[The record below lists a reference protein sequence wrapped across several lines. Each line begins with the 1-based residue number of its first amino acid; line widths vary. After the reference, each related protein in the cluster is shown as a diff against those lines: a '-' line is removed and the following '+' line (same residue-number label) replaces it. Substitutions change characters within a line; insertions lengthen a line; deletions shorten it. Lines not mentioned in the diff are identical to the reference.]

1 MTSIPSPAIVAQSV
15 TKRLSRRVLWLF
27 CLGYILPGFVGR
39 EPWKN
44 ADISAF
50 AYMLELFNGKSAWLA
65 PQSLGQAPE
74 GSALLPYWLGA
85 WAMQLSPPWLE
96 PAFAVRLPFILLL
109 VLTLLAAWQGVY
121 YLARSPRALPVVFAF
136 GGEAKPKDYA
146 RTIADGGLLAL
157 IACLGLAQFSHE
169 TTPALPQV
177 CFTAIIFYAVSAMPY
192 HRVAAALAF
201 MVGLL
206 GLTLSGAPSI
216 ATILGLGSML
226 IFATDTQF
234 EDSKRDAV
242 ERIDRMRYGLWM
254 LFCVICAALLATV
267 LNLWRFTAVLPYATW
282 QELQA
287 TSRLLL
293 WFAWPAWPLAIWTLW
308 RWRRQFGSLHVA
320 LPMLFVGAAAL
331 SMLFTR
337 TSDRA
342 LLLGLPAM
350 ATLAAFAL
358 PTLERRLSALIDW
371 FTLFFFSAVGMLI
384 WGIWIA
390 MQTGASS
397 KSIIFVNKMVP
408 GYMPSFSWL
417 PFLVAIVG
425 TLSWVYLVLWRVGR
439 HRTAMWKSM
448 VLPAGGTALCWLLL
462 MTLWLPILDFA
473 RSYAP
478 LVHRVAET
486 IGKQSCVQI
495 YGLSPGQAAAFAYH
509 GSMKLQ
515 LLKPEVHQDTKSES
529 APESTPISTPEKPS
543 FALADEQCPW
553 LIVDADVEQ
562 SLSSLNMSP
571 WRFVTK
577 VRRPTD
583 DNEDVLLYRRV
594 N

>member
-15 TKRLSRRVLWLF
+15 TKRLSRRILWLF
-27 CLGYILPGFVGR
+27 CLAYILPGFVGR

-50 AYMLELFNGKSAWLA
+50 GYMLEIFYGQSSWFA
-65 PQSLGQAPE
+65 PQSLGQAAE

-85 WAMQLSPPWLE
+85 WALQLAPSWLE
-96 PAFAVRLPFILLL
+96 PAFTVRVPFMLLL
-109 VLTLLAAWQGVY
+109 VLTFLATWHGVY

-169 TTPALPQV
+169 TTPALSQV
-177 CFTAIIFYAVSAMPY
+177 CFTAIIFYAVSALPY
-192 HRVAAALAF
+192 HRAAAAGAF
-201 MVGLL
+201 LVGLL
-206 GLTLSGAPSI
+206 GLTLSGAPSV
-216 ATILGLGSML
+216 AVALGVGSAL
-226 IFATDTQF
+226 IFVTDAQF
-234 EDSKRDAV
+234 EDNKRDAI
-242 ERIDRMRYGLWM
+242 ERIDRWHYGLWM
-254 LFCVICAALLATV
+254 AFCIVCAAVLATT
-267 LNLWRFTAVLPYATW
+267 LNAWRFTATLPTATW
-282 QELQA
+282 QEAQTA
-287 TSRLLL
+287 SRLLL

-308 RWRRQFGSLHVA
+308 RWRRQYSSLHVA
-320 LPMLFVGAAAL
+320 LPLLFAGVAVA

-371 FTLFFFSAVGMLI
+371 FTLFFFSVVGLLI
-384 WGIWIA
+384 WAIWIS
-390 MQTGASS
+390 MQTGASLQ
-397 KSIIFVNKMVP
+397 SINFVNKLVP
-408 GYMPSFSWL
+408 GYVPSFAWL
-417 PFLVAIVG
+417 PFLVAIFG
-425 TLSWVYLVLWRVGR
+425 TWAWLYLVMWRVGR

-478 LVHRVAET
+478 LVQRVSET
-486 IGKQSCVQI
+486 IGKQACVQI
-495 YGLSPGQAAAFAYH
+495 YGLSPGQATAFAYH
-509 GSMKLQ
+509 GGMNLQ
-515 LLKPEVHQDTKSES
+515 LLKPEINSEIVTEKLGS
-529 APESTPISTPEKPS
+529 PTANES
-543 FALADEQCPW
+543 CPW
-553 LIVDADVEQ
+553 LIVDADAEQ
-562 SLSSLNMSP
+562 HLSSLNMSS

-577 VRRPTD
+577 VRRPSD

-594 N
+594 K

>member
-15 TKRLSRRVLWLF
+15 TKRLSRRILWLF
-27 CLGYILPGFVGR
+27 CLAYILPGFVGR

-44 ADISAF
+44 ADVSAF
-50 AYMLELFNGKSAWLA
+50 GYMLEIFNGQSSWLA
-65 PQSLGQAPE
+65 PQSLGQAAE

-85 WAMQLSPPWLE
+85 WALQLAPSWLE
-96 PAFAVRLPFILLL
+96 PAFTVRLPFMLLL
-109 VLTLLAAWQGVY
+109 VLTFLATWHGVY

-169 TTPALPQV
+169 TTPALSQV
-177 CFTAIIFYAVSAMPY
+177 CFTAIIFYAVSALPY
-192 HRVAAALAF
+192 HRAAAAGAF
-201 MVGLL
+201 LVGLL
-206 GLTLSGAPSI
+206 GLTLSGAPSV
-216 ATILGLGSML
+216 AVALGVGSTL
-226 IFATDTQF
+226 IFVTDAQF
-234 EDSKRDAV
+234 EDNKRDAI
-242 ERIDRMRYGLWM
+242 ERIDRWHYGLWM
-254 LFCVICAALLATV
+254 AFCIVCAAVLATT
-267 LNLWRFTAVLPYATW
+267 LNVWRFTASLPTATW
-282 QELQA
+282 QEAQTA
-287 TSRLLL
+287 SRLLL

-308 RWRRQFGSLHVA
+308 RWRRQYSSLHVA
-320 LPMLFVGAAAL
+320 LPLLFAGVAVA

-371 FTLFFFSAVGMLI
+371 FTLFFFSVVGLLI
-384 WGIWIA
+384 WGIWIS
-390 MQTGASS
+390 MQTGASLQ
-397 KSIIFVNKMVP
+397 SINFVNKLVP
-408 GYMPSFSWL
+408 GYVPSFAWL
-417 PFLVAIVG
+417 PFLVAIFG
-425 TLSWVYLVLWRVGR
+425 TLAWLYLVMWRVGR

-478 LVHRVAET
+478 LVQRVSET
-486 IGKQSCVQI
+486 IGKQACVQI

-509 GSMKLQ
+509 GGMNLQ
-515 LLKPEVHQDTKSES
+515 LLKPEINSE
-529 APESTPISTPEKPS
+529 IVPEKLGSPTANES
-543 FALADEQCPW
+543 CPW
-553 LIVDADVEQ
+553 LIVDADAEQ
-562 SLSSLNMSP
+562 NLSSLNMSS

-577 VRRPTD
+577 VRRPSD

-594 N
+594 K

>member
-15 TKRLSRRVLWLF
+15 TKRLSRRILWLF
-27 CLGYILPGFVGR
+27 CLAYILPGFVGR

-44 ADISAF
+44 ADVSAF
-50 AYMLELFNGKSAWLA
+50 GYMLEIFNGQSSWLA
-65 PQSLGQAPE
+65 PQSLGEAAE

-85 WAMQLSPPWLE
+85 WALQLAPSWLE
-96 PAFAVRLPFILLL
+96 PAFTVRVPFMLLL
-109 VLTLLAAWQGVY
+109 VLTFLATWHGVY

-169 TTPALPQV
+169 TTPALSQV
-177 CFTAIIFYAVSAMPY
+177 CFTAIIFYAVSALPY
-192 HRVAAALAF
+192 HRAAAAGAF
-201 MVGLL
+201 LVGLL
-206 GLTLSGAPSI
+206 GLTLSGAPSV
-216 ATILGLGSML
+216 AVALGVGSAL
-226 IFATDTQF
+226 IFVTDAQF
-234 EDSKRDAV
+234 EDNKRDAI
-242 ERIDRMRYGLWM
+242 ERIDRWHYGLWM
-254 LFCVICAALLATV
+254 AFCIVCAAVLATT
-267 LNLWRFTAVLPYATW
+267 LNVWRFTATLPTATW
-282 QELQA
+282 QEAQTA
-287 TSRLLL
+287 SRLLL

-308 RWRRQFGSLHVA
+308 RWRRQYSSLHVA
-320 LPMLFVGAAAL
+320 LPLLFAGVAVA

-371 FTLFFFSAVGMLI
+371 FTLFFFSVVGLLI
-384 WGIWIA
+384 WGIWIS
-390 MQTGASS
+390 MQTGASLQ
-397 KSIIFVNKMVP
+397 SINFVNKLVP
-408 GYMPSFSWL
+408 GYVPSFAWL
-417 PFLVAIVG
+417 PFLVAIFG
-425 TLSWVYLVLWRVGR
+425 TLAWLYLVMWRVGR

-478 LVHRVAET
+478 LVQRVSET
-486 IGKQSCVQI
+486 IGKQACVQI

-509 GSMKLQ
+509 GGMNLQ
-515 LLKPEVHQDTKSES
+515 LLKPEINSE
-529 APESTPISTPEKPS
+529 IVPEKLGSPTANES
-543 FALADEQCPW
+543 CPW
-553 LIVDADVEQ
+553 LIVDADAEQ
-562 SLSSLNMSP
+562 NLSSLNMSS

-577 VRRPTD
+577 VRRPSD

-594 N
+594 K

>member
-15 TKRLSRRVLWLF
+15 TKRLSRRILWLF
-27 CLGYILPGFVGR
+27 CLAYILPGFVGR

-44 ADISAF
+44 ADVSSF
-50 AYMLELFNGKSAWLA
+50 GYMWEIFNGNSSWFA
-65 PQSLGQAPE
+65 PQSLGQAAD

-85 WAMQLSPPWLE
+85 WALQLTPSWLE
-96 PAFAVRLPFILLL
+96 PAFAVRLPFMLLL
-109 VLTLLAAWQGVY
+109 VLTFLATWHGVY

-169 TTPALPQV
+169 TTPALSQV
-177 CFTAIIFYAVSAMPY
+177 CFTAITFYAVSALPY
-192 HRVAAALAF
+192 HRAAAAGAF
-201 MVGLL
+201 LVGLL
-206 GLTLSGAPSI
+206 GLTLSGAPSV
-216 ATILGLGSML
+216 AMALGVGSAL
-226 IFATDTQF
+226 IFVTDAQF
-234 EDSKRDAV
+234 EDNKRDAIA
-242 ERIDRMRYGLWM
+242 RIDRWHYGLWM
-254 LFCVICAALLATV
+254 VFCIVSAAVVATT
-267 LNLWRFTAVLPYATW
+267 LNLWRFTATLPNATW
-282 QELQA
+282 QEAQTA
-287 TSRLLL
+287 SRLLL

-308 RWRRQFGSLHVA
+308 RWRRQYSSLHVA
-320 LPMLFVGAAAL
+320 LPLLFAGIATV
-331 SMLFTR
+331 SMLFTG

-342 LLLGLPAM
+342 LLIGLPAM

-371 FTLFFFSAVGMLI
+371 FTLFFFSVVGLLI
-384 WGIWIA
+384 WGIWIS
-390 MQTGASS
+390 MQTGTSLQ
-397 KSIIFVNKMVP
+397 SINFVNKLVP
-408 GYMPSFSWL
+408 GYVPTFEWL
-417 PFLVAIVG
+417 PFLVAILG
-425 TLSWVYLVLWRVGR
+425 TLAWLYLVLWRVGR

-478 LVHRVAET
+478 LVLRVTET
-486 IGKQSCVQI
+486 IGKQTCVQI

-509 GSMKLQ
+509 GGMNLQ
-515 LLKPEVHQDTKSES
+515 LLKPEIKSES
-529 APESTPISTPEKPS
+529 TSNQPS
-543 FALADEQCPW
+543 SATADASCPW
-553 LIVDADVEQ
+553 LIVDADAEK
-562 SLSSLNMSP
+562 SISSLNMSS

-577 VRRPTD
+577 VRRPSD

-594 N
+594 K

>member
-15 TKRLSRRVLWLF
+15 TKRLSRRILWLF
-27 CLGYILPGFVGR
+27 CLAYILPGFVGR

-44 ADISAF
+44 ADVSAF
-50 AYMLELFNGKSAWLA
+50 GYMLEIFKGHSSWFA
-65 PQSLGQAPE
+65 PQSLGQAAE
-74 GSALLPYWLGA
+74 GSALLPYWLGV
-85 WAMQLSPPWLE
+85 WAMQLAPNWLE
-96 PAFAVRLPFILLL
+96 PAFTVRLPFIALLA
-109 VLTLLAAWQGVY
+109 LTLLATWHGVY

-177 CFTAIIFYAVSAMPY
+177 CFTAIAFYAVSAMPY
-192 HRVAAALAF
+192 HRAAAAIAFLA
-201 MVGLL
+201 GLL
-206 GLTLSGAPSI
+206 GLTLSGAPSLAI
-216 ATILGLGSML
+216 VLGLGCAL
-226 IFATDTQF
+226 IFATDKQF
-234 EDSKRDAV
+234 EDSKHDAV
-242 ERIDRMRYGLWM
+242 ERMDRLHYGLWM
-254 LFCVICAALLATV
+254 LCCVVCSALLASS
-267 LNLWRFTAVLPYATW
+267 LNLWRFTAALPNATW
-282 QELQA
+282 QEAQTA
-287 TSRLLL
+287 SRLLL

-308 RWRRQFGSLHVA
+308 RWRRQYTSLHVA
-320 LPMLFVGAAAL
+320 LPLLFAGVAVV
-331 SMLFTR
+331 SMMFTR

-371 FTLFFFSAVGMLI
+371 FTLFFFSVVGMLI

-390 MQTGASS
+390 MQTGTSS
-397 KSIIFVNKMVP
+397 QSIMLVNKLVP
-408 GYMPSFSWL
+408 GYEPSFSWL
-417 PFLVAIVG
+417 PFLVAILG

-448 VLPAGGTALCWLLL
+448 VLPAGGSALCWLLL

-478 LVHRVAET
+478 LVQRVAET
-486 IGKQSCVQI
+486 IGKQPCVQI

-509 GSMKLQ
+509 GSMNLE
-515 LLKPEVHQDTKSES
+515 LL
-529 APESTPISTPEKPS
+529 TPEAK
-543 FALADEQCPW
+543 CTW
-553 LIVDADVEQ
+553 LIVDADAEQ
-562 SLSSLNMSP
+562 SLSDLNMSP

-577 VRRPTD
+577 FRRPTD
-583 DNEDVLLYRRV
+583 DNEDVLLYRRA

>member
-27 CLGYILPGFVGR
+27 CFAYIVPGFVGR

-50 AYMLELFNGKSAWLA
+50 GYMLEIFNGRSTWFA
-65 PQSLGQAPE
+65 PQFLGQAAE
-74 GSALLPYWLGA
+74 GSALLPYWLGV
-85 WAMQLSPPWLE
+85 WAMQLAPSWVE
-96 PAFAVRLPFILLL
+96 PSFAVRLPFMLLL
-109 VLTLLAAWQGVY
+109 VLTFLATWHGIY

-177 CFTAIIFYAVSAMPY
+177 CFTAVIFYAVSAIPY
-192 HRVAAALAF
+192 HRAAAAVAFLA
-201 MVGLL
+201 GLL
-206 GLTLSGAPSI
+206 GLTISGAPSVAI
-216 ATILGLGSML
+216 ALGLGGGL
-226 IFATDTQF
+226 IFVCDTQF
-234 EDSKRDAV
+234 EDRKHDAV
-242 ERIDRMRYGLWM
+242 AYVDRVRYGCWM
-254 LFCVICAALLATV
+254 LFCVACAAVLATS
-267 LNLWRFTAVLPYATW
+267 LNLWRFTASLPNGTW
-282 QELQA
+282 QEAQ
-287 TSRLLL
+287 TVSRLLL

-308 RWRRQFGSLHVA
+308 RWRRQLASLHVA
-320 LPMLFVGAAAL
+320 LPLCFIVLTVM
-331 SMLFTR
+331 SMLLTHG
-337 TSDRA
+337 SDRA

-371 FTLFFFSAVGMLI
+371 FTLFFFSVVGLLM

-390 MQTGASS
+390 MQTDAST
-397 KSIIFVNKMVP
+397 KTTIYIAQLVP
-408 GYMPSFSWL
+408 GFSPSFSWM
-417 PFLVAIVG
+417 PFIVAILG

-439 HRTAMWKSM
+439 HRSAMWKSL

-478 LVHRVAET
+478 LVHRVSET
-486 IGKQSCVQI
+486 IGKQTCVQV
-495 YGLSPGQAAAFAYH
+495 YGLSPGQATAFYYH
-509 GSMKLQ
+509 GAMNLQ
-515 LLKPEVHQDTKSES
+515 ALDFDEKPETLTNSKC
-529 APESTPISTPEKPS
+529 T
-543 FALADEQCPW
+543 W

-562 SLSSLNMSP
+562 SLSNLNMSS
-571 WRFVTK
+571 WQFVTK

-583 DNEDVLLYRRV
+583 DNENVLLYRRR

>member
-15 TKRLSRRVLWLF
+15 TKRLPRRVLWLF

-44 ADISAF
+44 ADVSAF
-50 AYMLELFNGKSAWLA
+50 GYMQALFNGQSSWLA
-65 PQSLGQAPE
+65 PQALGQAPE

-85 WAMQLSPPWLE
+85 WALQLAPGWIE
-96 PAFAVRLPFILLL
+96 PAFAVRLPFIALL
-109 VLTLLAAWQGVY
+109 VVTLLATWQGVY

-177 CFTAIIFYAVSAMPY
+177 CFTAIVFYAVAAMPY
-192 HRVAAALAF
+192 HRLAAAAAF
-201 MVGLL
+201 GLGLL
-206 GLTLSGAPSI
+206 ALTLSGAPTL
-216 ATILGLGSML
+216 AVLFGLGSSV
-226 IFATDTQF
+226 IFVINKQF
-234 EDSKRDAV
+234 EDQKSDALSPI
-242 ERIDRMRYGLWM
+242 ERYKFSAWM
-254 LFCVICAALLATV
+254 LFCTACAALIATM
-267 LNLWRFTAVLPYATW
+267 LNLWRFTAALPMASWVEAQT
-282 QELQA
+282 A
-287 TSRLLL
+287 SRLLV
-293 WFAWPAWPLAIWTLW
+293 WFAWPAWPLALWTLW
-308 RWRRQFGSLHVA
+308 RWRRQMSSLHVA
-320 LPMLFVGAAAL
+320 LPLWFIAVAVF
-331 SMLFTR
+331 SMLLTHG
-337 TSDRA
+337 SDRA
-342 LLLGLPAM
+342 LLLGLPAL

-371 FTLFFFSAVGMLI
+371 FTLFFFSVVSLLI

-397 KSIIFVNKMVP
+397 KSVLFVNKMVP
-408 GYMPSFSWL
+408 GFVPSFSWL
-417 PFLVAIVG
+417 PFIVAILG
-425 TLSWVYLVLWRVGR
+425 TLAWLYLVGWRVGR

-462 MTLWLPILDFA
+462 MTLWLPMLDFA

-478 LVHRVAET
+478 LVHRVVET
-486 IGKQSCVQI
+486 TGTQNCVNI
-495 YGLSPGQAAAFAYH
+495 FGLSPGQAAAFAYH
-509 GSMKLQ
+509 GSLNTQ
-515 LLKPEVHQDTKSES
+515 LLKPEKQEN
-529 APESTPISTPEKPS
+529 
-543 FALADEQCPW
+543 LCPW
-553 LIVDADVEQ
+553 LIVDADAEK
-562 SLSSLNMSP
+562 SLASVTMTN

-577 VRRPTD
+577 VRRPSD

-594 N
+594 K

>member
-15 TKRLSRRVLWLF
+15 TKRLSRRILWLF
-27 CLGYILPGFVGR
+27 CLAYILPGFVGR

-50 AYMLELFNGKSAWLA
+50 GYMLEIFKEQSSWLA
-65 PQSLGQAPE
+65 PQSLGQAAE

-85 WAMQLSPPWLE
+85 WALQLMPSWLE

-109 VLTLLAAWQGVY
+109 VITFLAMWHGVY

-177 CFTAIIFYAVSAMPY
+177 CFTAVTFYAVSAMPY
-192 HRVAAALAF
+192 HRAAAAF
-201 MVGLL
+201 AFLVGLV
-206 GLTLSGAPSI
+206 GLTLSGAPSVAI
-216 ATILGLGSML
+216 ALGVGSAS
-226 IFATDTQF
+226 IFATDAQF
-234 EDSKRDAV
+234 EDNKRDTI
-242 ERIDRMRYGLWM
+242 ERIDRWRYGLWM
-254 LFCVICAALLATV
+254 VFCIVCAAVLATT
-267 LNLWRFTAVLPYATW
+267 LNLWRFTATLPNATW
-282 QELQA
+282 QEAQTA
-287 TSRLLL
+287 SRLLL

-308 RWRRQFGSLHVA
+308 RWRRQYSSLHVA
-320 LPMLFVGAAAL
+320 LPLLFAGVAVV
-331 SMLFTR
+331 SMLFTG

-371 FTLFFFSAVGMLI
+371 FTLFFFSVVGMLI
-384 WGIWIA
+384 WGIWIS

-397 KSIIFVNKMVP
+397 QSIMFVNKLVP
-408 GYMPSFSWL
+408 GYVPGFSWI
-417 PFLVAIVG
+417 PFIVAIFG
-425 TLSWVYLVLWRVGR
+425 TLAWLYLVMWRVGR

-478 LVHRVAET
+478 LVLRVSET
-486 IGKQSCVQI
+486 IGKQACVQI

-509 GSMKLQ
+509 GSMKLE
-515 LLKPEVHQDTKSES
+515 LLKPEIKSETMSERPNS
-529 APESTPISTPEKPS
+529 AT
-543 FALADEQCPW
+543 ADATCPW
-553 LIVDADVEQ
+553 LIVDADAER
-562 SLSSLNMSP
+562 SLSSVNMTS

-577 VRRPTD
+577 MRRPSD

-594 N
+594 K

>member
-15 TKRLSRRVLWLF
+15 TKRLSRRILWLF
-27 CLGYILPGFVGR
+27 CLAYILPGFIGR

-44 ADISAF
+44 ADVSAF
-50 AYMLELFNGKSAWLA
+50 GYMLEIYKGQSSWLA
-65 PQSLGQAPE
+65 PQSLGQMAE
-74 GSALLPYWLGA
+74 GSALLPYWLGV
-85 WAMQLSPPWLE
+85 WAMQVAPSWLE
-96 PAFAVRLPFILLL
+96 PAFAVRLPFMLLL
-109 VLTLLAAWQGVY
+109 VLTFLATWHGVY

-177 CFTAIIFYAVSAMPY
+177 CFTAITFYAVAAMPY
-192 HRVAAALAF
+192 HRVAAAFAYL
-201 MVGLL
+201 VGLL
-206 GLTLSGAPSI
+206 GLTISGAPTV
-216 ATILGLGSML
+216 AVVLGLGCAL
-226 IFATDTQF
+226 IFATDAQF
-234 EDSKRDAV
+234 EDNKRDAI
-242 ERIDRMRYGLWM
+242 ERIDRWRYGLWM
-254 LFCVICAALLATV
+254 VFCAVCAGMLATG
-267 LNLWRFTAVLPYATW
+267 LNLWRVTASLPIATW
-282 QELQA
+282 QEVQI

-308 RWRRQFGSLHVA
+308 RWRRQYTSLHVA
-320 LPMLFVGAAAL
+320 LPLLFVGVAVL

-337 TSDRA
+337 TSDRV
-342 LLLGLPAM
+342 LLLSLPAM

-371 FTLFFFSAVGMLI
+371 FTLFFFSVVGLLI
-384 WGIWIA
+384 WGVWIA
-390 MQTGASS
+390 MQTGTSS
-397 KSIIFVNKMVP
+397 QSMMLVHKLVP
-408 GYMPSFSWL
+408 GYEPSFSWL
-417 PFLVAIVG
+417 PFLVAILG

-462 MTLWLPILDFA
+462 MTLWLPMLDFA

-478 LVHRVAET
+478 LVQRVYET

-495 YGLSPGQAAAFAYH
+495 HGLSPGQAAAFAYH
-509 GSMKLQ
+509 GSMNLQ
-515 LLKPEVHQDTKSES
+515 LLSS
-529 APESTPISTPEKPS
+529 AKKCT
-543 FALADEQCPW
+543 W
-553 LIVDADVEQ
+553 LIVDADIES
-562 SLSSLNMSP
+562 SLSSENMRP

>member
-1 MTSIPSPAIVAQSV
+1 MTAIPSPAIVAQSV

-27 CLGYILPGFVGR
+27 CLAYIVPGFVGR

-44 ADISAF
+44 ADVSAF
-50 AYMLELFNGKSAWLA
+50 GYMLEIFNGRSSWLA
-65 PQSLGQAPE
+65 PQSLGLAAE

-85 WAMQLSPPWLE
+85 WAMQLAPSWVE
-96 PAFAVRLPFILLL
+96 PAFAARLPFMLLL
-109 VLTLLAAWQGVY
+109 AITFLATWHGVY

-177 CFTAIIFYAVSAMPY
+177 CFTAVIFYAVSAMPY
-192 HRVAAALAF
+192 HRAAAAMAF
-201 MVGLL
+201 LVGLL
-206 GLTLSGAPSI
+206 GLTLSGAPSL
-216 ATILGLGSML
+216 AVALGLGSAL

-234 EDSKRDAV
+234 EDSKHDAV
-242 ERIDRMRYGLWM
+242 ERIDRIRYGLWM
-254 LFCVICAALLATV
+254 LFSVVCAAILATS
-267 LNLWRFTAVLPYATW
+267 LSLWRLTASLPNVTW
-282 QELQA
+282 QEAQ
-287 TSRLLL
+287 TVSRLLL

-308 RWRRQFGSLHVA
+308 RWRRQLRSLHVA
-320 LPMLFVGAAAL
+320 LPLLFAGVAGL
-331 SMLFTR
+331 SMLFTS

-371 FTLFFFSAVGMLI
+371 FTLFFFSVVGLLI

-397 KSIIFVNKMVP
+397 KSIMFVAKLVP
-408 GYMPSFSWL
+408 GYVPSFSWW
-417 PFLVAIVG
+417 PFLIAILG

-478 LVHRVAET
+478 LVQRVSET
-486 IGKQSCVQI
+486 LGKQACVQV
-495 YGLSPGQAAAFAYH
+495 YGLSPGQAAAFTYH
-509 GSMKLQ
+509 DAMNLQ
-515 LLKPEVHQDTKSES
+515 LFTSE
-529 APESTPISTPEKPS
+529 AKCT
-543 FALADEQCPW
+543 W
-553 LIVDADVEQ
+553 LIVDADAEQ
-562 SLSSLNMSP
+562 SLSGLNMKP
-571 WRFVTK
+571 WQFVTK

-583 DNEDVLLYRRV
+583 DNEDVLLYRRK

>member
-15 TKRLSRRVLWLF
+15 TKRLSRRILWLF
-27 CLGYILPGFVGR
+27 CLAYILPGFVGR

-44 ADISAF
+44 ADVSAF
-50 AYMLELFNGKSAWLA
+50 GYMLEIFNGQSSWLA
-65 PQSLGQAPE
+65 PQSLGQAAE

-85 WAMQLSPPWLE
+85 WALQLAPSWLE
-96 PAFAVRLPFILLL
+96 PAFTVRVPFMLLL
-109 VLTLLAAWQGVY
+109 VLTFLATWHGVY

-169 TTPALPQV
+169 TTPALSQV
-177 CFTAIIFYAVSAMPY
+177 CFTAIIFYAVSALPY
-192 HRVAAALAF
+192 HRAAAAGAF
-201 MVGLL
+201 LVGLL
-206 GLTLSGAPSI
+206 GLTLSGAPSV
-216 ATILGLGSML
+216 AVALGVGSAL
-226 IFATDTQF
+226 IFVTDAQF
-234 EDSKRDAV
+234 EDNKRDAI
-242 ERIDRMRYGLWM
+242 ERIDRWHYGLWM
-254 LFCVICAALLATV
+254 AFCIVCAAVLATT
-267 LNLWRFTAVLPYATW
+267 LNVWRFTATLPTATW
-282 QELQA
+282 QEAQTA
-287 TSRLLL
+287 SRLLL

-308 RWRRQFGSLHVA
+308 RWRRQYSSLHVA
-320 LPMLFVGAAAL
+320 LPLLFAGVAVA

-371 FTLFFFSAVGMLI
+371 FTLFFFSVVGLLI
-384 WGIWIA
+384 WGIWIS
-390 MQTGASS
+390 MQTGASLQ
-397 KSIIFVNKMVP
+397 SINFVNKLVP
-408 GYMPSFSWL
+408 GYVPSFAWL
-417 PFLVAIVG
+417 PFLVAIFG
-425 TLSWVYLVLWRVGR
+425 TLAWLYLVMWRVGR

-478 LVHRVAET
+478 LVQRVSET
-486 IGKQSCVQI
+486 IGKQACVKI

-509 GSMKLQ
+509 GGMNLQ
-515 LLKPEVHQDTKSES
+515 LLKPEINSE
-529 APESTPISTPEKPS
+529 IVPEKLSSPTANES
-543 FALADEQCPW
+543 CPW
-553 LIVDADVEQ
+553 LIVDADAEQ
-562 SLSSLNMSP
+562 NLSSLNMSS

-577 VRRPTD
+577 VRRPSD

-594 N
+594 K

>member
-15 TKRLSRRVLWLF
+15 TKRLPRRILWLF
-27 CLGYILPGFVGR
+27 CMAYILPGFVGR

-44 ADISAF
+44 ADVSAF
-50 AYMLELFNGKSAWLA
+50 GYMLALFNGQTSWFA
-65 PQSLGQAPE
+65 PQALGQAPE

-85 WAMQLSPPWLE
+85 WALQMAPSWIE
-96 PAFAVRLPFILLL
+96 PAFAVRLPFIGLLA
-109 VLTLLAAWQGVY
+109 LTLLATWHGVY

-177 CFTAIIFYAVSAMPY
+177 CFTAVTFYAVAAMPY
-192 HRVAAALAF
+192 HRAIAAFAF
-201 MVGLL
+201 LLGLL

-216 ATILGLGSML
+216 ALLLGLGSVL
-226 IFATDTQF
+226 IFATDSQF
-234 EDSKRDAV
+234 EDNKRDV
-242 ERIDRMRYGLWM
+242 FERADRLKYSAWM
-254 LFCVICAALLATV
+254 AFCVVCAASLAMY
-267 LNLWRFTAVLPYATW
+267 LNVWRFTVSLPSPTW
-282 QELQA
+282 LEAQTA
-287 TSRLLL
+287 SRLLL
-293 WFAWPAWPLAIWTLW
+293 WFGWPAWPLALWTLW
-308 RWRRQFGSLHVA
+308 RWRRQFSSLHVT
-320 LPMLFVGAAAL
+320 LPLLFIGVGVL

-342 LLLGLPAM
+342 LLLSLPAL

-371 FTLFFFSAVGMLI
+371 FTLFFFSVVSMLI

-390 MQTGASS
+390 MQTGMSS
-397 KSIIFVNKMVP
+397 RSVLFVSKMVP
-408 GYMPSFSWL
+408 GFEPSFSWL
-417 PFLVAIVG
+417 PFLVAILG
-425 TLSWVYLVLWRVGR
+425 TLAWLYLVGWRVGR

-462 MTLWLPILDFA
+462 MTLWLPMLDFA

-478 LVHRVAET
+478 LVHKVVET
-486 IGKQSCVQI
+486 TGTQSCVQM
-495 YGLSPGQAAAFAYH
+495 YGLSPGQATAFAYH
-509 GSMKLQ
+509 GPLKLQ
-515 LLKPEVHQDTKSES
+515 LLKPEQQSLSISE
-529 APESTPISTPEKPS
+529 ANQEDRC
-543 FALADEQCPW
+543 AW
-553 LIVDADVEQ
+553 LIVDADVEKNLQ
-562 SLSSLNMSP
+562 SLNMTT

-577 VRRPTD
+577 VRRPSD
-583 DNEDVLLYRRV
+583 DNEDVLLYRRAK
-594 N
+594 

>member
-15 TKRLSRRVLWLF
+15 TKRLSRRILWLF
-27 CLGYILPGFVGR
+27 CLAYVLPGFVGR

-44 ADISAF
+44 ADVSAF
-50 AYMLELFNGKSAWLA
+50 GYMLEIYKGQSSWFA
-65 PQSLGQAPE
+65 PQSLGQTAE
-74 GSALLPYWLGA
+74 GSALLPYWLGV
-85 WAMQLSPPWLE
+85 WAMQLAPSWLE
-96 PAFAVRLPFILLL
+96 PAFAVRLPFMLLL
-109 VLTLLAAWQGVY
+109 VLTFLATWHGVY

-177 CFTAIIFYAVSAMPY
+177 CFTAIIFYAVAAMPY
-192 HRVAAALAF
+192 HRVAAAFAYL
-201 MVGLL
+201 VGLL
-206 GLTLSGAPSI
+206 GLTISGAPTVAI
-216 ATILGLGSML
+216 VLGLGSAL
-226 IFATDTQF
+226 IFATDSQF
-234 EDSKRDAV
+234 EDNKRDTI
-242 ERIDRMRYGLWM
+242 ERIDRWRYGLWM
-254 LFCVICAALLATV
+254 VFCVACAGTLATG
-267 LNLWRFTAVLPYATW
+267 LNLWRLTATFPNATW
-282 QELQA
+282 QEVQVV
-287 TSRLLL
+287 SRLLL

-308 RWRRQFGSLHVA
+308 RWRRQYTSLHVA
-320 LPMLFVGAAAL
+320 LPLFFVGVAVL
-331 SMLFTR
+331 SMLFMS

-371 FTLFFFSAVGMLI
+371 FTLFFFSVVCLLI

-390 MQTGASS
+390 MQTGTSTQ
-397 KSIIFVNKMVP
+397 SIMLVNKLVP
-408 GYMPSFSWL
+408 GYEPSFSWL
-417 PFLVAIVG
+417 PFLGAILG

-448 VLPAGGTALCWLLL
+448 VLPAGGTAVCWLLL
-462 MTLWLPILDFA
+462 MTLWLPMLDFA

-478 LVHRVAET
+478 LVQRVSET

-495 YGLSPGQAAAFAYH
+495 HGLSPGQAAAFTYH
-509 GSMKLQ
+509 GSMNLQ
-515 LLKPEVHQDTKSES
+515 LLTS
-529 APESTPISTPEKPS
+529 AQKCT
-543 FALADEQCPW
+543 W
-553 LIVDADVEQ
+553 LIVDADVES
-562 SLSSLNMSP
+562 SLSSENMSL

-583 DNEDVLLYRRV
+583 DNEDVLLYRRI

>member
-15 TKRLSRRVLWLF
+15 TKRLSRRILWLF
-27 CLGYILPGFVGR
+27 CLAYILPGFVGR

-44 ADISAF
+44 ADVSAF
-50 AYMLELFNGKSAWLA
+50 GYMLEIFNGQSSWLA
-65 PQSLGQAPE
+65 PQSLGQAAE

-85 WAMQLSPPWLE
+85 WALQLAPSWLE
-96 PAFAVRLPFILLL
+96 PAFTVRVPFMLLL
-109 VLTLLAAWQGVY
+109 VLTFLATWHGVY

-169 TTPALPQV
+169 TTPALSQV
-177 CFTAIIFYAVSAMPY
+177 CFTAIIFYAVSALPY
-192 HRVAAALAF
+192 HRAAAAGAF
-201 MVGLL
+201 LVGLL
-206 GLTLSGAPSI
+206 GLTLSGAPSV
-216 ATILGLGSML
+216 AVALGVGSAL
-226 IFATDTQF
+226 IFVTDAQF
-234 EDSKRDAV
+234 EDNKRDAI
-242 ERIDRMRYGLWM
+242 ERIDRWHYGLWM
-254 LFCVICAALLATV
+254 AFCIVCAAVLATT
-267 LNLWRFTAVLPYATW
+267 LNVWRFTATLPTATW
-282 QELQA
+282 QEAQTA
-287 TSRLLL
+287 SRLLL

-308 RWRRQFGSLHVA
+308 RWRRQYSSLHVA
-320 LPMLFVGAAAL
+320 LPLLFAGVAVA

-371 FTLFFFSAVGMLI
+371 FTLFFFSVVGLLI
-384 WGIWIA
+384 WGIWIS
-390 MQTGASS
+390 MQTGASLQ
-397 KSIIFVNKMVP
+397 SINFVNKLVP
-408 GYMPSFSWL
+408 GYVPSFAWL
-417 PFLVAIVG
+417 PFLVAIFG
-425 TLSWVYLVLWRVGR
+425 TLAWLYLVMWRVGR

-478 LVHRVAET
+478 LVQRVSET
-486 IGKQSCVQI
+486 IGKQACVQI

-509 GSMKLQ
+509 GGMNLQ
-515 LLKPEVHQDTKSES
+515 LLKPEINSE
-529 APESTPISTPEKPS
+529 IVPEKLSSPTANES
-543 FALADEQCPW
+543 CPW
-553 LIVDADVEQ
+553 LIVDADAEQ
-562 SLSSLNMSP
+562 NLSSLNMSS

-577 VRRPTD
+577 VRRPSD

-594 N
+594 K

>member
-1 MTSIPSPAIVAQSV
+1 MTSIPNPAIVAQSV

-27 CLGYILPGFVGR
+27 CLGYILPGFIGR

-50 AYMLELFNGKSAWLA
+50 GYMLALFNGQSGWFA
-65 PQSLGQAPE
+65 PQFLEHSPE

-85 WAMQLSPPWLE
+85 WALQLTPSWLE
-96 PAFAVRLPFILLL
+96 PAFAVRLPFMLLL
-109 VLTLLAAWQGVY
+109 VVTLVATWHGVY

-169 TTPALPQV
+169 ATPALPQV
-177 CFTAIIFYAVSAMPY
+177 CFTAIVFYAVSAMPY
-192 HRVAAALAF
+192 HRIAAALAF
-201 MVGLL
+201 MAGLL
-206 GLTLSGAPSI
+206 GLALSGSPSVSVV
-216 ATILGLGSML
+216 LGLGSLL
-226 IFATDTQF
+226 IFATDSQF
-234 EDSKRDAV
+234 EDTADDAMDRAQ
-242 ERIDRMRYGLWM
+242 RIYYSIWM
-254 LFCVICAALLATV
+254 FVCVVCTAFLATH
-267 LNLWRFTAVLPYATW
+267 LNLWRFTATVPNATL
-282 QELQA
+282 QEAQA
-287 TSRLLL
+287 VSRLLL

-308 RWRRQFGSLHVA
+308 RWRRQFSSLHVA
-320 LPMLFVGAAAL
+320 LPLWFTGVAML
-331 SMLFTR
+331 SMLLTQ

-342 LLLGLPAM
+342 LLLGLPAL

-358 PTLERRLSALIDW
+358 PTLERRFAALVDW
-371 FTLFFFSAVGMLI
+371 FTLFFFSVVCLLI

-390 MQTGASS
+390 MQTGVSS
-397 KSIIFVNKMVP
+397 KSILLVNKLVP
-408 GYMPSFSWL
+408 GYVPSFSWV
-417 PFLVAIVG
+417 PFLVAILG
-425 TLSWVYLVLWRVGR
+425 TLSWLYLVVWRVGR

-462 MTLWLPILDFA
+462 MTLWLPMLDFA

-478 LVHRVAET
+478 LVQRVAET
-486 IGKQSCVQI
+486 IGKQSCVQVHE
-495 YGLSPGQAAAFAYH
+495 LSAAQATAFTYH
-509 GSMKLQ
+509 GAMNLQ
-515 LLKPEVHQDTKSES
+515 LLRSES
-529 APESTPISTPEKPS
+529 T
-543 FALADEQCPW
+543 CPW
-553 LIVDADVEQ
+553 LIVDADAEQ
-562 SLSSLNMSP
+562 SLSGLNMTS
-571 WRFVTK
+571 WQFVTK